1 MAHPNSYAVKIG
13 EPCSISTTSTGS
25 AGGYDQP
32 TATSALTSTGLAQ
45 QQQQQQQW
53 LVSLGRIKL
62 SQQQLRLHSLQ
73 Q

>member
-1 MAHPNSYAVKIG
+1 MAPNSYAVKSG
-13 EPCSISTTSTGS
+13 EPGSISTTGTGS

-45 QQQQQQQW
+45 QQQQQQQQR

-62 SQQQLRLHSLQ
+62 SQQLLRLHSLQ